1 MAGGINSDG
10 TKCLLGRGKVYF
22 DRFTAALQSTGE
34 RYLGDCNLFEITPSV
49 EVKEKYSSAD
59 PSGGLLSR
67 AVTRQTHEV
76 SIEFAEISEEN
87 VALALL
93 GSTNT
98 LTQASGSVTG
108 EVVGLA
114 VSPGVSMDRWYKLAN
129 RACNPFAISKGVVPL
144 TINTDYL
151 VDLVNGRVLLIT
163 GGPGAV
169 VAGDTTIT
177 CAYTKT
183 AKVYSQV
190 LAGTHSTIRGKL
202 SYVGDSLT
210 GPNYHVECWSVIIMP
225 DGALSLISEDYA
237 APKLKASVMNDAT
250 NHPTSPY
257 YTQTLIPTS

>member
-1 MAGGINSDG
+1 MAGGVNSDG

-22 DRFTAALQSTGE
+22 DRFDASLYSTGE

-76 SIEFAEISEEN
+76 SIEFAEINEEN

-93 GSTNT
+93 GNT
-98 LTQASGSVTG
+98 YSLVQGVTPVVDETIAATQGIV
-108 EVVGLA
+108 
-114 VSPGVSMDRWYKLAN
+114 MDRWYKLAN
-129 RACNPFAISKGVVPL
+129 RAMGTFSAKKASATL
-144 TINTDYL
+144 TITTDYL
-151 VDLVNGRVLLIT
+151 VDLVNGRILFVT
-163 GGPGAV
+163 GGTGGV
-169 VAGDTTIT
+169 VAGDKTLK
-177 CAYTKT
+177 ASYTPTSKT
-183 AKVYSQV
+183 YSQV

-202 SYVGDSLT
+202 VYVGDSLT

-250 NHPTSPY
+250 NHSTSPY

>member
-1 MAGGINSDG
+1 MAGVNSDG

-93 GSTNT
+93 GATNA
-98 LTQASGSVTG
+98 LTQASGSVVA
-108 EVVGLA
+108 EVVGLTA
-114 VSPGVSMDRWYKLAN
+114 SPGVSLDRWYKLAN
-129 RACNPFAISKGVVPL
+129 RACSAFVLKKGVTVL
-144 TINTDYL
+144 TITTDYL
-151 VDLVNGRVLLIT
+151 VDLVNGRVLFVS
-163 GGPGAV
+163 GGAV
-169 VAGDTTIT
+169 LAGDTTIT
-177 CAYTKT
+177 CDYTKT